1 MFHKSSLKTWAFFIS
16 IIRSNKIK
24 ISVCESCGDAFD
36 YTGYPTCPE
45 CIRDGDTTKIDKEIP
60 KLLQKA
66 KDAIQ
71 STTT

>member
-1 MFHKSSLKTWAFFIS
+1 M
-16 IIRSNKIK
+16 K
-24 ISVCESCGDAFD
+24 ISVCESCGEAYD
-36 YTGYPTCPE
+36 YTGYPNCPE

-60 KLLQKA
+60 KLLKKEQ